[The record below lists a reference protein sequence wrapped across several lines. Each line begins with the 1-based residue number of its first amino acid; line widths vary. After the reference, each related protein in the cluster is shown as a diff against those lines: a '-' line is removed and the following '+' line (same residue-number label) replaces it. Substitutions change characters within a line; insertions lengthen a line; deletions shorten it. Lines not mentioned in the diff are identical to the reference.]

1 MVRFSPH
8 VPGVEATFRK
18 GRPSEQFVVSYDETR
33 KKLYAKLQPTG
44 TVAKKEPSEPKEV
57 KKVASKQLPRV
68 INSSANLMDTIS
80 EATNYC
86 SKFRG
91 EEFSTCMASN
101 IVEDI
106 TALTETKTQLSKFR
120 DAMSWRLRN
129 YTCADDTMRTSEP
142 IFSYDLA
149 LADKEVKVEVLLNK
163 THSKIWKVENFI
175 SDAECDV
182 LQTHG
187 KPLLRRATVAAEDGS
202 SMVSENRKANQAA
215 YNLHKQNPAS
225 DPLW

>member
-1 MVRFSPH
+1 MVRFKTHKPN
-8 VPGVEATFRK
+8 VEAKFRK
-18 GRPSEQFVVSYDETR
+18 GRVAEEFVVTYDETR
-33 KKLYAKLQPTG
+33 KKLAVKLQPTEKPEKRI
-44 TVAKKEPSEPKEV
+44 KKVPKEV
-57 KKVASKQLPRV
+57 KAATKQLPRH

-101 IVEDI
+101 IVDDI

-120 DAMSWRLRN
+120 DAMSFRLRN
-129 YTCADDTMRTSEP
+129 YTCADPSMRTSEA
-142 IFSYDLA
+142 IASYDLS
-149 LADKEVKVEVLLNK
+149 LADKDVKVEILLNK

-202 SMVSENRKANQAA
+202 SMISENRKAQQAA
-215 YNLHKQNPAS
+215 YNLHKKNPES

>member
-1 MVRFSPH
+1 M
-8 VPGVEATFRK
+8 PGVETKFRK
-18 GRPSEQFVVSYDETR
+18 GRVPEEFVITYDETR
-33 KKLYAKLQPTG
+33 KKLSSKLQPLTA
-44 TVAKKEPSEPKEV
+44 TPRNAMASNAAPQVKATPK
-57 KKVASKQLPRV
+57 QMPRH

-80 EATNYC
+80 EATSYC
-86 SKFRG
+86 SQFRG

-101 IVEDI
+101 IVDDI

-129 YTCADDTMRTSEP
+129 YTCADETMETSAP
-142 IFSYDLA
+142 IFSYDLS

-163 THSKIWKVENFI
+163 THSKIWKVEDFI

-182 LQTHG
+182 LQRHG
-187 KPLLRRATVAAEDGS
+187 KPLLRRATVAAEDGTS
-202 SMVSENRKANQAA
+202 VISENRKANQAA
-215 YNLHKQNPAS
+215 YNLHKKNPET